1 MYKDFQNLLL
11 ESIRDNME
19 RSLELL
25 DAAAMQQLK
34 DKMLP
39 KSPNKD
45 NGTEVSHHCSIDYIV
60 LLLSLY

>member
-1 MYKDFQNLLL
+1 MQ
-11 ESIRDNME
+11 SIRDSME

-39 KSPNKD
+39 KSPDKD
-45 NGTEVSHHCSIDYIV
+45 TGKEVNRYYWDKYV
-60 LLLSLY
+60 L